1 MEEEKDLIEAPM
13 SRSIQ
18 PIIWR
23 QEEIKSVI
31 KLKKSNTIMQLINMS
46 QQMVC
51 YSQPSGG
58 INLGILLGKK
68 GRHF

>member
-1 MEEEKDLIEAPM
+1 
-13 SRSIQ
+13 
-18 PIIWR
+18 
-23 QEEIKSVI
+23 
-31 KLKKSNTIMQLINMS
+31 MS

-68 GRHF
+68 KGRHFKKNIKKQEKKILWKNT

>member
-1 MEEEKDLIEAPM
+1 
-13 SRSIQ
+13 
-18 PIIWR
+18 
-23 QEEIKSVI
+23 
-31 KLKKSNTIMQLINMS
+31 MS

-68 GRHF
+68 KGRHLKKKNIKKQEKKILWKNT